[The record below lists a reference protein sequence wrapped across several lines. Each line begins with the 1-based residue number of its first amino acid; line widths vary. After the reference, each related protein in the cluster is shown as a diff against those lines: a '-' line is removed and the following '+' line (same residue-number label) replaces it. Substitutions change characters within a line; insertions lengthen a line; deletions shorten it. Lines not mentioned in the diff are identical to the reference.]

1 MNSDSITQVYQD
13 MLKMLEAKEP
23 ISNFNGAVLQLGNC
37 IEEIEKTEK
46 KELSELALNYW
57 RLTNWVTKSNADK
70 KSIAYSALKRIN
82 SYLVN
87 KQIELLDLTGQ
98 KYDDGYA
105 ADVLG
110 VESETGASEED
121 LIVSEMVKPIII
133 FRGSVIKHGQVIL
146 GDELADNGNIS
157 QDRTETSETTIINE
171 HADSAKDTIQKVKQN
186 RSIFKIITGSIRRLL
201 HRRDKNEKV
210 L

>member
-1 MNSDSITQVYQD
+1 
-13 MLKMLEAKEP
+13 MLKMLESKEP
-23 ISNFNGAVLQLGNC
+23 ISNFEGTVLQLGDC
-37 IEEIEKTEK
+37 LEEIEKTDK
-46 KELSELALNYW
+46 KDLSELALNYW

-82 SYLVN
+82 SYLEK

-110 VESETGASEED
+110 VESETGASEEE

-146 GDELADNGNIS
+146 GDLIKKESNNTIS
-157 QDRTETSETTIINE
+157 DVDENLNLSTISNSG
-171 HADSAKDTIQKVKQN
+171 DSKKPTIDVKEKE
-186 RSIFKIITGSIRRLL
+186 KISLV
-201 HRRDKNEKV
+201 KV
-210 L
+210 LIESVKRIIGRRTQR